1 VAAKSKTLAA
11 AHKKHLSRS
20 VTRCAYAITKL
31 DNEMRRIFISCVLI
45 LIASSASAG
54 EKHSLNDTC
63 QWKTRGIVAAAPC
76 MIKAFNNGAA
86 ENVRRGYVRV
96 AMTER
101 NAALRIE
108 TIADKLRNGK
118 INEQQAVEEFN
129 LFMAQKSKQVDLA
142 EIEDDKEMD
151 AERRRQAA
159 ILYYSTRP
167 RVDYG
172 QQLMNTWSLQGA
184 MHPNCS
190 RWGVC

>member
-1 VAAKSKTLAA
+1 MKRLLLLTTAVIVS
-11 AHKKHLSRS
+11 S
-20 VTRCAYAITKL
+20 V
-31 DNEMRRIFISCVLI
+31 V
-45 LIASSASAG
+45 SASAG

-63 QWKTRGIVAAAPC
+63 QWKTRGIVAATPC
-76 MIKAFNNGAA
+76 MTKAFNNGAA

-96 AMTER
+96 AMIER

-108 TIADKLRNGK
+108 TIADKLRNGE
-118 INEQQAVEEFN
+118 ITEQQAVEEFN
-129 LFMAQKSKQVDLA
+129 LFMAQKIKQVDAA

-172 QQLMNTWSLQGA
+172 QQLMNTWSLQNA